1 MPRDNQLFFLRKGL
15 EFMKI
20 LDKIVNLLTERAKYR
35 QQPAIWGGLSFPQLR
50 SPMQE
55 LELRILKGLRQ

>member
-20 LDKIVNLLTERAKYR
+20 LDKIVNLLTERAKYC
-35 QQPAIWGGLSFPQLR
+35 QQAAIWGGLSFPQLR